1 MQHYLDFSLFFVIFV
16 LKFKIRRNKQLYIK
30 KILLMKK
37 NCLKYLDNSKNNVI
51 FVMNLKKM
59 FSIETD

>member
-30 KILLMKK
+30 KIIIIYK
-37 NCLKYLDNSKNNVI
+37 NIWIIQKIMLYL
-51 FVMNLKKM
+51 
-59 FSIETD
+59 

>member
-30 KILLMKK
+30 KLLLFIK
-37 NCLKYLDNSKNNVI
+37 I
-51 FVMNLKKM
+51 FG
-59 FSIETD
+59 